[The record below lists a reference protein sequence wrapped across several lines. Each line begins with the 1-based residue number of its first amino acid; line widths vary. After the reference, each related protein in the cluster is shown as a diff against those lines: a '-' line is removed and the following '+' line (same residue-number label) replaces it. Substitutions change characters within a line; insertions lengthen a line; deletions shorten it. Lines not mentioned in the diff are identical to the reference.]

1 MAVCAR
7 PPPHEQLRRPLASRA
22 GRSCPT
28 RSPGRCEARVSGT
41 CTRSHASRRPHA
53 QQPAAAAVAA
63 AIAHWG
69 STRTT
74 FVPRLPS
81 GGTVL
86 LEPVR
91 CSAVELARRCGAG
104 DFAFRGRMFSERD
117 YCDSACTHARQRAN
131 SALPLWGNENPG
143 FLQNDKATE
152 YVTEFPRRND
162 KIPQPLGHSPWKQKG
177 TAPQR

>member
-1 MAVCAR
+1 MIVAVCAR

-22 GRSCPT
+22 GRNCPT

-63 AIAHWG
+63 AIALWG

-74 FVPRLPS
+74 VLLPRLPS

-117 YCDSACTHARQRAN
+117 YCDTACTHARQRAN
-131 SALPLWGNENPG
+131 SALPCCCCSTQRANSPDPQAQEPLSLW
-143 FLQNDKATE
+143 TE
-152 YVTEFPRRND
+152 VWPT
-162 KIPQPLGHSPWKQKG
+162 QPVRTQILV
-177 TAPQR
+177 